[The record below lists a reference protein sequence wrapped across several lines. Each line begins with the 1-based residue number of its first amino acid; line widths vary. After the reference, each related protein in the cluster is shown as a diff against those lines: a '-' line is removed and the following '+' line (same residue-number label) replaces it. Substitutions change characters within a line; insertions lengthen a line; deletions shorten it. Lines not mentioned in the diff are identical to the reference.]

1 MAEKRVRTSARDEQL
16 GHTTPPARGARSY
29 GVVARKTRSYDTA
42 ARNTDSYDLEG
53 RKVRSYETPSPLRSQ
68 RGKRLSRNGT
78 HAAWLKR
85 CPARMKIYIRLWAH
99 VGREARSY
107 EFPFRATCSHQ
118 CTSRPLFAP
127 AARLHPT
134 RGASR
139 PPPPA
144 RAACVPPLY
153 VSRRL
158 GMAQVLCAMDARKQQ
173 RARLARG
180 KGGTG
185 TTFGA
190 REQADTEVAGT

>member
-29 GVVARKTRSYDTA
+29 GVVARKTRSHDTA
-42 ARNTDSYDLEG
+42 ARNTDSYDFEG

-107 EFPFRATCSHQ
+107 EFPFRAMRSYQ
-118 CTSRPLFAP
+118 CASRPLFAP

-139 PPPPA
+139 PPRSRPAFPGRRSRTNASPVLLGRRGRTNTLPRCGRVSAPAASGACGLRFPP
-144 RAACVPPLY
+144 Y
-153 VSRRL
+153 
-158 GMAQVLCAMDARKQQ
+158 
-173 RARLARG
+173 
-180 KGGTG
+180 T
-185 TTFGA
+185 
-190 REQADTEVAGT
+190 